1 MRPNKVG
8 PKKKKNRGADTE
20 YDRLVLE
27 SSKADWQE
35 KAFALISAN
44 MLLAGFLMLP
54 GLFLKLQ
61 KSQEVQHI
69 IPGQILSHAI
79 QNKYLLITAS
89 FAFAISVGVICWRW
103 WVNRRKYYWLYGEL
117 FL

>member
-1 MRPNKVG
+1 MHNML
-8 PKKKKNRGADTE
+8 A
-20 YDRLVLE
+20 LF
-27 SSKADWQE
+27 SS
-35 KAFALISAN
+35 N

-61 KSQEVQHI
+61 KLQEAQHI

-79 QNKYLLITAS
+79 QNKLLLIGACST
-89 FAFAISVGVICWRW
+89 FATSVGIIGWLWR
-103 WVNRRKYYWLYGEL
+103 VNRQCYYWLYREL